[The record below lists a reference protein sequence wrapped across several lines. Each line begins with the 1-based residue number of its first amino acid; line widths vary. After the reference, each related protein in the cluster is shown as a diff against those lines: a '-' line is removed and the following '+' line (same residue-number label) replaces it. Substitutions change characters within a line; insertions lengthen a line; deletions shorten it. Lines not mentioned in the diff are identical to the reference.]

1 MNAREK
7 NLVFLLFGVAFL
19 VINIFLFTSF
29 KAAMQKKRSQ
39 LDIGAKK
46 LELMEQDLATWES
59 KADDVEWLA
68 NNQPVVGVHGN
79 IGAELAAYTEEV
91 AKRHGVVLSKRPSP
105 QRADTEEEGAYRS
118 ARAKVTANAMDNQ
131 LYKWLSDLQDPEL
144 SRSVTFL
151 RISPQRDDPT
161 RIDCELEITQWFRPE
176 MEEEPIL
183 AE

>member
-7 NLVFLLFGVAFL
+7 NLICLLFGVAFL

-29 KAAMQKKRSQ
+29 KSAMQKKRSQ
-39 LDIGAKK
+39 LDAGAKK
-46 LELMEQDLATWES
+46 LELMEQDLVTWAS

-68 NNQPVVGVHGN
+68 NNQPPVGVHGN

-91 AKRHGVVLSKRPSP
+91 AKRHGVVLSQRPSP
-105 QRADTEEEGAYRS
+105 QRADMEEVGAYRS
-118 ARAKVTANAMDNQ
+118 ARAKVKANAMDSQ
-131 LYKWLSDLQDPEL
+131 LYKWLSDLQEPRL
-144 SRSVTFL
+144 SRSITFL

-161 RIDCELEITQWFRPE
+161 RVDCELEITQWFQPE
-176 MEEEPIL
+176 MEQEPIV